1 MVTHGGMYEQS
12 CMGPRWLSR
21 GSEHVGG
28 GGGCCLVQGHLGSA
42 LKMPRDPKSS
52 QVPYGLNQE
61 RFNRFSPLVCSS
73 FMIRD
78 LTLVPVVT

>member
-1 MVTHGGMYEQS
+1 MNSPVWDRGGS
-12 CMGPRWLSR
+12 AGALSML
-21 GSEHVGG
+21 